1 MATRTASLSSK
12 PFGSQDK
19 VTDQGNLQ
27 EKSIS
32 QVLKQVLWHS
42 WTIYGIE
49 MREVEKSKGHG
60 PQEEWR
66 KRNLLD

>member
-1 MATRTASLSSK
+1 MGWGMATRTASLLLE

-32 QVLKQVLWHS
+32 QVPKQVLWRS
-42 WTIYGIE
+42 MTIYWI
-49 MREVEKSKGHG
+49 
-60 PQEEWR
+60 
-66 KRNLLD
+66 